1 MATLNLTAAEKQVE
15 AAKLKL
21 QQATNRLRQEKA
33 KETARQRAQDRKDR
47 NRMLIL
53 TGAAMWNKAQAS
65 EAFRLQLLQWIDEEI
80 PEDRNRVLFALAPKP
95 EGSDSG
101 KPINGGEGGS
111 TVGQ

>member
-1 MATLNLTAAEKQVE
+1 MATINLNAAEKQVE

-33 KETARQRAQDRKDR
+33 KETAKQRTQDRKDR

-53 TGAAMWNKAQAS
+53 TGAAMWNKANAS
-65 EAFRLQLLQWIDEEI
+65 KDFKAQLLQWIDEET
-80 PEDRNRVLFALAPKP
+80 PDNRNRVLFALAPKP

-101 KPINGGEGGS
+101 KPLNGGEGS
-111 TVGQ
+111 TTLGQ